1 MGRAC
6 LVAADVEEAL
16 EAELEAEVEVG
27 TLEKEEDGEIVLD
40 VAFVEERRL

>member
-6 LVAADVEEAL
+6 LVTADVEEAL
-16 EAELEAEVEVG
+16 EAEWEAEVEVG
-27 TLEKEEDGEIVLD
+27 TLEKEDGEIVLV